1 MEQLF
6 GAIPAVLNILEPNVD
21 IDKAIVFA
29 AWARCAGELL
39 RERTVPL
46 EFVEK
51 NLVIA
56 VQDKTWQRHLEEL
69 SPEMLFKIN
78 GSLGQGTVKFIE
90 FSVDVKAVKRA
101 NERKV
106 IAAEADI
113 SDLAPS
119 LTAAA
124 NAISDESL
132 RKQFLTAAASYLAK
146 QQQG

>member
-90 FSVDVKAVKRA
+90 FSVDAKAVKRA